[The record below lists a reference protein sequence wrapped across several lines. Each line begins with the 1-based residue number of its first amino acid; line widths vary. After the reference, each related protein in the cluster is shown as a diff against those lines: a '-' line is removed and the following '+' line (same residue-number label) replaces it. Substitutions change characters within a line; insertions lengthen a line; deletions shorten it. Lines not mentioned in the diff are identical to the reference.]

1 MNNRHILTALVLAG
15 TIAAPVSQASA
26 ERVKQNSAKANA
38 AFEAC
43 GDQGAVPIESEGMT
57 SCIAGNGHGIVC
69 GGVDKAVQKDPGL
82 KGTCDTFRRAP
93 KTPWTITADELARVN
108 VVKPMKSTK
117 PIKPVKRATP

>member
-1 MNNRHILTALVLAG
+1 MNRKHILTALALAG
-15 TIAAPVSQASA
+15 MISAPLSQASA

-43 GDQGAVPIESEGMT
+43 GDQGAVTIESEGVT

-93 KTPWTITADELARVN
+93 KNPWGVTADELARVN
-108 VVKPMKSTK
+108 VVKATK
-117 PIKPVKRATP
+117 PVMMMKPRAN

>member
-1 MNNRHILTALVLAG
+1 MNNRHILIALVLAG

-26 ERVKQNSAKANA
+26 ERVNQNSAKANA

-43 GDQGAVPIESEGMT
+43 GDQGAVTIESEGVT

-69 GGVDKAVQKDPGL
+69 GGTDKAVQKDPKL

-93 KTPWTITADELARVN
+93 KTPWTVTADELARVN
-108 VVKPMKSTK
+108 VVRAAKPTN
-117 PIKPVKRATP
+117 PTKPVKRAIP